1 MKDFTLREIEA
12 FAAIMT
18 HGTVTKA
25 ADFLNVAQPGISRL
39 IAQLERKMGS
49 NLFLREKK
57 RLVPTAE
64 ARSLF
69 AEVERS
75 FISARE
81 ITRVAR
87 DLADLKSGKLKV
99 GFLPAL
105 GSGVTPA
112 IIKRFLVEHPEV
124 KITVNIRATQT
135 LIEWAGRNQIDLAV
149 GVSSNYDNPAVAQH
163 VLPAVP
169 LVCVLPVEHPLAQST
184 SVTVRDLERANF
196 ISLLASDPLSAQ
208 IQQLASREGIRIPVA
223 IETNLAATAIA
234 FCREGWGVTVVDLLS
249 AEAAPLDGLVIR
261 PFEPKVTISY
271 SIYRQKDAESSALA
285 DALTEYFITEMSE
298 LVERWRRTEGSNRA
312 GLSSPS

>member
-1 MKDFTLREIEA
+1 MKDFTLKEIEA

-39 IAQLERKMGS
+39 VAQLERKMGA
-49 NLFLREKK
+49 NLFLRERK
-57 RLVPTAE
+57 RLIPTAE

-69 AEVERS
+69 AEEKRS

-99 GFLPAL
+99 GILPAL
-105 GSGVTPA
+105 GSGVTPT
-112 IIKRFLVEHPEV
+112 IIKRFLADHPDV
-124 KITVNIRATQT
+124 RITVNIRSTQT
-135 LIEWAGRNQIDLAV
+135 LIEWAGRNQVDLAV
-149 GVSSNYDNPAVAQH
+149 GVSSNYENPAVVQH

-169 LVCVLPVEHPLAQST
+169 LVCVLPVDHRLAHSM
-184 SVTVRDLERANF
+184 SVDIRDLERANF

-271 SIYRQKDAESSALA
+271 SIYRQKGESSSALA
-285 DALTEYFITEMSE
+285 DALAEYFIREMSE
-298 LVERWRRTEGSNRA
+298 LVERWESREGDDLR
-312 GLSSPS
+312 